1 MLTSLEAIEAYRRG
15 AEPPVPAYT
24 WLRFLVSAEERI
36 VNLERIRSIHELADA
51 NPVLDYVER
60 TLRILDG
67 LELSFWVKEILETVL
82 VWSETAKGGTVRQR
96 MQWQADGIN
105 LFVHNIGSAQLFDRF
120 NEMGDT
126 GTDKLLVIRS
136 LIATHGLIGQY
147 IRGEVP
153 FEGNEPL
160 TEIVKRGLLT
170 PEELQSLL
178 LPLNHSI
185 IGAVSP
191 ELWNT
196 VRSEVEELASLIS
209 SGEQPGA
216 WSVRERLRKLRSG
229 SIRQGENF
237 EAEYEKVAERLE
249 AIERARVDEA
259 GERMPPNGQVFVGEA
274 FDGGTGQVKQTGQ
287 AGSAEQAGAND
298 YDGPMRQAGQ
308 DEEAGQTA
316 RTKQAGPI
324 GQVRYSGLA
333 LERALQPL
341 AGKTLWYVE
350 SALQE
355 FSLEEVVKVF
365 MLALQTGA
373 NTVSATTMTDEPVHH
388 ISFERLMNAM
398 YYDYKGVKKINVYK
412 KRIIE
417 KFLRELAF
425 EHIGSSRA
433 PVNPHLAYKVE
444 RSPSAADTVFFT
456 FEFSAAAEKL
466 IEFCMEAEKSP
477 LYEKAVL
484 LLFDLFE
491 LRRDAYDRFHN
502 EEEYLETM
510 NRTADYK
517 SVMLEFITGEKVLD
531 IGPGGG
537 VMLDLIEQRL
547 PDKKPVG
554 IDISTNVIE
563 ALNRKKQLEGHHWEV
578 LKGDA
583 LNLKDYVHPG
593 TVGTVIFSSILHELY
608 SYIEWNGSRFN
619 RDTVAAALRSAFDVL
634 GVGGRIIIRDGIM
647 TEPAEMKRRIRF
659 LAQEDKEWLMRY
671 TGDFAGRQ
679 IQVEY
684 AENGDVVM
692 PVNDAMEFLYTYTWG
707 EEAYVH
713 EVQEQ
718 FGYFTP
724 SDYADFI
731 GKVLGSEAV
740 IVEFR
745 HFLQEGYT
753 DALAG
758 KVVFMDE
765 KGAPVPLPD
774 STCLIVIEKR
784 GETHLDN

>member
-1 MLTSLEAIEAYRRG
+1 MLTSLNAIEAYRRG
-15 AEPPVPAYT
+15 DETPVSVYS

-36 VNLERIRSIHELADA
+36 VNLERIRSIHELAEA

-67 LELSFWVKEILETVL
+67 LGLSFWVKEILETVL

-120 NEMGDT
+120 NET
-126 GTDKLLVIRS
+126 GETETDKIRVIRT
-136 LIATHGLIGQY
+136 LIETHGLIGQY

-153 FEGNEPL
+153 FEGNGPL

-170 PEELQSLL
+170 PGELQSLL
-178 LPLNHSI
+178 LPLNQCV

-196 VRSEVEELASLIS
+196 VHSEVEKLAEHIS
-209 SGEQPGA
+209 KGQHPGG
-216 WSVRERLRKLRSG
+216 WSVRERLRKLRSR
-229 SIRQGENF
+229 SIRRGENF
-237 EAEYEKVAERLE
+237 EAEYERVAEALE
-249 AIERARVDEA
+249 AVERARGEKPGEGESRNRDVLSGVVLDA
-259 GERMPPNGQVFVGEA
+259 GAGQAGQA
-274 FDGGTGQVKQTGQ
+274 AKTGQAVNGQTGQ
-287 AGSAEQAGAND
+287 SAE
-298 YDGPMRQAGQ
+298 
-308 DEEAGQTA
+308 TA
-316 RTKQAGPI
+316 RHTAHI
-324 GQVRYSGLA
+324 
-333 LERALQPL
+333 LERALEPL

-350 SALQE
+350 SALQD
-355 FSLEEVVKVF
+355 FSLEEVVKIF
-365 MLALQTGA
+365 MLALQTEA
-373 NTVSATTMTDEPVHH
+373 NTVMPEEPVHH

-417 KFLRELAF
+417 KFLREFAF
-425 EHIGSSRA
+425 EHIGTDGA

-444 RSPSAADTVFFT
+444 RSPSSADTVFFT

-502 EEEYLETM
+502 EDEYLETM

-517 SVMLEFITGEKVLD
+517 SVMLDFITGEKVLD

-547 PDKKPVG
+547 PDKQPVG

-563 ALNRKKQLEGHHWEV
+563 ALNRKKQLEGHRWEV

-608 SYIEWNGSRFN
+608 SYIEWNGSKFN
-619 RDTVAAALRSAFDVL
+619 RDTIAAALRSAFDVL
-634 GVGGRIIIRDGIM
+634 AVGGRIIIRDGIM
-647 TEPAEMKRRIRF
+647 TEPVETKRRIRF
-659 LAQEDKEWLMRY
+659 LAREDKEWLKRY
-671 TGDFAGRQ
+671 AGDFAGRQ

-684 AENGDVVM
+684 MGDGDAVM

-731 GKVLGSEAV
+731 GKVLGPEAV

-753 DALAG
+753 DALAD

-765 KGAPVPLPD
+765 AGDPVPLPD